1 MEEDT
6 SDGGGDAI
14 AGLIVGDGNGR
25 YFAIAW
31 DEVRRYRVPAA
42 WVASVEALVRG
53 AEPICSANDLRGHA
67 DARTQFTDHALLIEA
82 IAEPGGLRL
91 AAQRLEAWVLLR

>member
-6 SDGGGDAI
+6 RDGGGDAL
-14 AGLIVGDGNGR
+14 AGLVVGDGHGR

-31 DEVRRYRVPAA
+31 ADVRRYRVPAA

-53 AEPICSANDLRGHA
+53 AEPIDPADDLRGHA
-67 DARTQFTDHALLIEA
+67 GTCTLSTEHALLVEA
-82 IAEPGGLRL
+82 IAESGGLRL
-91 AAQRLEAWVLLR
+91 AAQRLEAWALLR